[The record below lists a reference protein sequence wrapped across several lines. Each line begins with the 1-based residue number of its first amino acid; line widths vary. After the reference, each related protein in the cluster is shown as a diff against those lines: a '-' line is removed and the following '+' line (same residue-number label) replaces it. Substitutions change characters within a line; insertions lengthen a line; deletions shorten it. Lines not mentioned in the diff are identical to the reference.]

1 MILSPAIWI
10 WLPLI
15 AAIFS
20 GFTRHKLITFALLTV
35 ALVCALIFGRVE
47 PLAIAIS
54 TVLLLVAHYIPTL
67 VAHKRN
73 KLLINLCWTVVIL
86 TCGLLFLHRLP
97 GFNNL
102 LVLDHVY
109 AGPQSLPFTMYL
121 NLDKPIAFFALLL
134 AYPQLVENRQKL
146 HFKGILLSIV
156 MLVSLLPLASLTGA
170 IKAELSLP
178 DWWWLFALNNL
189 MITCVAEE
197 ALFRGLIQQSLSR
210 RYAWWIGLITACVLF
225 GLAHIGGGM
234 LLALFATFA
243 GLGYGLIYHFTG
255 RLWCSVLAH
264 FAFNFAHLVF
274 FTYPALAH

>member
-1 MILSPAIWI
+1 MVLTPAIWI

-20 GFTRHKLITFALLTV
+20 GFTRHKLITFVLLAV
-35 ALVCALIFGRVE
+35 ALVCALILGRIE
-47 PLAIAIS
+47 PLAIGIS
-54 TVLLLVAHYIPTL
+54 TVLLVVAHCIPTL

-86 TCGLLFLHRLP
+86 TCGFLFLHRLP

-134 AYPQLVENRQKL
+134 AYPQLVGNKQKL
-146 HFKGILLSIV
+146 HFKGILLAIV
-156 MLVSLLPLASLTGA
+156 LLVSLLPLASLTGA
-170 IKAELSLP
+170 LKVELSLP

-197 ALFRGLIQQSLSR
+197 ALFRGVIQQSISR
-210 RYAWWIGLITACVLF
+210 RYAWWISLVTASVLF

-243 GLGYGLIYHFTG
+243 GLGYGLIFHFTG

>member
-1 MILSPAIWI
+1 MVLTPAIWI

-20 GFTRHKLITFALLTV
+20 GFTRHKLITVVLLAIAL
-35 ALVCALIFGRVE
+35 ACALIVGRIE
-47 PLAIAIS
+47 LLAMGIS
-54 TVLLLVAHYIPTL
+54 IVLLLVAHYIPNL
-67 VAHKRN
+67 VTHKRS
-73 KLLINLCWTVVIL
+73 KRLIYLCWTIVIV

-97 GFNNL
+97 GFNNF

-121 NLDKPIAFFALLL
+121 NLDKPIAFFALLY
-134 AYPQLVENRQKL
+134 AYPPLLGNTKKL
-146 HFKGILLSIV
+146 HFKGILLAIV
-156 MLVSLLPLASLTGA
+156 LLVSLLPLASLTGA
-170 IKAELSLP
+170 LKVELSLP
-178 DWWWLFALNNL
+178 DWWWLFAINNL

-210 RYAWWIGLITACVLF
+210 RYTWWIGLVTASALF
-225 GLAHIGGGM
+225 GLAHVGGGM
-234 LLALFATFA
+234 LLVFFATFA

>member
-1 MILSPAIWI
+1 MVLTPAIWI

-15 AAIFS
+15 AAIFGGS
-20 GFTRHKLITFALLTV
+20 TRHKLITVVLLAIAL
-35 ALVCALIFGRVE
+35 ACALIVGRIE
-47 PLAIAIS
+47 LLAMGIS
-54 TVLLLVAHYIPTL
+54 IVLLLVAHYIPNL
-67 VAHKRN
+67 VTHKRS
-73 KLLINLCWTVVIL
+73 KRLIYLCWTIVIV

-97 GFNNL
+97 GFNNF

-121 NLDKPIAFFALLL
+121 NLDKPIAFFALLY
-134 AYPQLVENRQKL
+134 AYPTLLGNTKKL
-146 HFKGILLSIV
+146 HFKGILLAIV
-156 MLVSLLPLASLTGA
+156 LLVSLLPLASLTGA
-170 IKAELSLP
+170 LKVELSLP
-178 DWWWLFALNNL
+178 DWWWLFAINNL

-210 RYAWWIGLITACVLF
+210 RYTWWIGLVTASALF
-225 GLAHIGGGM
+225 GLAHVGGGM
-234 LLALFATFA
+234 LLVFFATFA

>member
-1 MILSPAIWI
+1 MVLTPVIWL

-20 GFTRHKLITFALLTV
+20 GFTRHKLITFVLL
-35 ALVCALIFGRVE
+35 AIELVCALILGRIE
-47 PLAIAIS
+47 PLAIGIS
-54 TVLLLVAHYIPTL
+54 TVLLVVAHCIPTL
-67 VAHKRN
+67 LNQKHSKWLVY
-73 KLLINLCWTVVIL
+73 LCWTIVIL

-134 AYPQLVENRQKL
+134 AYPQLVGNKQKL
-146 HFKGILLSIV
+146 HFKGVLLAIV
-156 MLVSLLPLASLTGA
+156 LLVSLLPLASLTGA
-170 IKAELSLP
+170 LKIELSLP
-178 DWWWLFALNNL
+178 DWWWLFILNNL

-210 RYAWWIGLITACVLF
+210 RYAWWIGLITASVLF

-243 GLGYGLIYHFTG
+243 GLGYGLIFHFTG

>member
-1 MILSPAIWI
+1 MVLTSAIWI

-15 AAIFS
+15 AAILS
-20 GFTRHKLITFALLTV
+20 GFTRHKLITFVLLAVT
-35 ALVCALIFGRVE
+35 LVCALIFGRIE
-47 PLAIAIS
+47 PLAMGIS
-54 TVLLLVAHYIPTL
+54 TILLLVAHCILTL
-67 VAHKRN
+67 VNQKHS
-73 KLLINLCWTVVIL
+73 KLLVYLFWTVVIL
-86 TCGLLFLHRLP
+86 ICGLLFLHRLP
-97 GFNNL
+97 GYNNL

-109 AGPQSLPFTMYL
+109 TGPQSLPFTMYL

-134 AYPQLVENRQKL
+134 AYPQLVGNKQKL
-146 HFKGILLSIV
+146 HFKGILLAIV
-156 MLVSLLPLASLTGA
+156 LLVSLLPLASLTGSL
-170 IKAELSLP
+170 KVELSLP
-178 DWWWLFALNNL
+178 DWWWLFALNNF

-210 RYAWWIGLITACVLF
+210 RYDLWIGLITASVLF

-243 GLGYGLIYHFTG
+243 GLGYGLIFHFTG